1 MRGNSHRATERRPRR
16 KTVFLEALVDTVNV
30 TLACRRA
37 GIARR
42 TAYDWR
48 EADAGFAR
56 KWDDAIDEGVDLLE
70 AELHKRAFE
79 GVERPVYYKG
89 EQVGTWRFYSD
100 ALAMFLLKAHRPER
114 YRGTVGSGAVAK
126 ALTPEEQAEAAEK
139 EEPEAEA
146 RGYRAMFERIWA
158 APGKSRTGNSPR
170 RGTGLPANTGAG
182 RLNVSDS
189 EFDSDIFAAGV
200 CQRPRACDTMRERL
214 RGQVRRIRIF
224 KYRRLGA
231 PCMTC

>member
-1 MRGNSHRATERRPRR
+1 MMHGNSYRATERRPRW
-16 KTVFLEALVDTVNV
+16 KTVFLEPLVDTVNV

-48 EADAGFAR
+48 EANAGFSR

-79 GVERPVYYKG
+79 GVERPVYYKE

-114 YRGTVGSGAVAK
+114 YRGTVGSEAVAK

-139 EEPEAEA
+139 EEKDAEVQA
-146 RGYRAMFERIWA
+146 YREMFERVWA
-158 APGKSRTGNSPR
+158 ANREEQDR
-170 RGTGLPANTGAG
+170 ELA
-182 RLNVSDS
+182 
-189 EFDSDIFAAGV
+189 AAGHEP
-200 CQRPRACDTMRERL
+200 RPYSSPPKLEDW
-214 RGQVRRIRIF
+214 
-224 KYRRLGA
+224 K
-231 PCMTC
+231 

>member
-1 MRGNSHRATERRPRR
+1 M
-16 KTVFLEALVDTVNV
+16 DTVNV

-42 TAYDWR
+42 MAYDWQQ
-48 EADAGFAR
+48 ADA
-56 KWDDAIDEGVDLLE
+56 GVDLLE

-126 ALTPEEQAEAAEK
+126 ALTPEEKAEEVQA
-139 EEPEAEA
+139 
-146 RGYRAMFERIWA
+146 YREMFKRIWA
-158 APGKSRTGNSPR
+158 HSREEQDR
-170 RGTGLPANTGAG
+170 ELA
-182 RLNVSDS
+182 
-189 EFDSDIFAAGV
+189 AAGHEP
-200 CQRPRACDTMRERL
+200 RPYPSPPKLEDW
-214 RGQVRRIRIF
+214 
-224 KYRRLGA
+224 K
-231 PCMTC
+231 

>member
-1 MRGNSHRATERRPRR
+1 MCMIFLHYGEYVMRGNSHQATERRPRR

-114 YRGTVGSGAVAK
+114 YRGTATGTAAPK
-126 ALTPEEQAEAAEK
+126 ALTPEEQAAAAEK
-139 EEPEAEA
+139 EKKEAEA
-146 RGYRAMFERIWA
+146 RGYRAMFERVWA
-158 APGKSRTGNSPR
+158 RSREEQDR
-170 RGTGLPANTGAG
+170 ELA
-182 RLNVSDS
+182 
-189 EFDSDIFAAGV
+189 AAGHEP
-200 CQRPRACDTMRERL
+200 RPYPSPPKLEDW
-214 RGQVRRIRIF
+214 
-224 KYRRLGA
+224 K
-231 PCMTC
+231 

>member
-1 MRGNSHRATERRPRR
+1 M
-16 KTVFLEALVDTVNV
+16 FLEALVDTVNV

-114 YRGTVGSGAVAK
+114 YRGTATGNAAPK
-126 ALTPEEQAEAAEK
+126 ALTPEEQAAAAEK
-139 EEPEAEA
+139 EKKEAEA
-146 RGYRAMFERIWA
+146 RGYRAMFERVWA
-158 APGKSRTGNSPR
+158 HSREEQDR
-170 RGTGLPANTGAG
+170 ELA
-182 RLNVSDS
+182 
-189 EFDSDIFAAGV
+189 AAGHEP
-200 CQRPRACDTMRERL
+200 RPYPSPPKLEDW
-214 RGQVRRIRIF
+214 
-224 KYRRLGA
+224 K
-231 PCMTC
+231 